1 MSGVLLEVKG
11 RETQGVQVP
20 FKDANHS
27 EGRKNQ
33 SGGPGQQCGRGHR
46 HGPDSK
52 ESWTLESGLNPL
64 GDGTTRTGLKHEDQ
78 IQFVN

>member
-11 RETQGVQVP
+11 RETQGVQVT

-33 SGGPGQQCGRGHR
+33 SGGPGQQCGRSHR
-46 HGPDSK
+46 QGPDSK

-64 GDGTTRTGLKHEDQ
+64 GDGTTCMGSKHEDQ